1 MLWAVF
7 FGARAESLGV
17 LGEVDDGRRVVVVV
31 DVVVVV
37 GAETAIVLAAGS
49 SSEGSLTDLRLG
61 ARDG

>member
-7 FGARAESLGV
+7 FGARAESLGD
-17 LGEVDDGRRVVVVV
+17 LGEVEDGRRVVVV
-31 DVVVVV
+31 VVVVV